1 MAQVPY
7 VAATY
12 TTTVT
17 AAQLNHLEQG
27 VNDVSYAPAVRAYHN
42 ATQNVLNATATA
54 LAFNAERI
62 DQAGNA
68 ADTMHD
74 TVTNN
79 SRLTCRYA
87 GVYAIYGHVNW
98 DGSTAGTYR
107 QLAIRVSTTGTPYG
121 GMQMGAPLAAGLSQS
136 VSTEWLLAVN
146 DYVEL
151 VVQQDSGGTRVISA
165 SSATGNAYACEF
177 GMSRVG

>member
-27 VNDVSYAPAVRAYHN
+27 VNDVSYAPCVRVFHN
-42 ATQNVLNATATA
+42 ATQSITNNTPTI
-54 LAFNAERI
+54 LAFNSERF
-62 DQAGNA
+62 DTAGNA

-79 SRLTCRYA
+79 GRLTCRYA
-87 GVYAIYGHVNW
+87 GKYQI
-98 DGSTAGTYR
+98 TANVAWASNPTSGVIELVLNVGVTVIAAQWVTGNYNYM
-107 QLAIRVSTTGTPYG
+107 QCTTLYD
-121 GMQMGAPLAAGLSQS
+121 
-136 VSTEWLLAVN
+136 LAVN
-146 DYVEL
+146 DYVQ
-151 VVQQDSGGTRVISA
+151 VRVTQGSGGALNVS
-165 SSATGNAYACEF
+165 SSANYSPEF
-177 GMSRVG
+177 MMVRVG